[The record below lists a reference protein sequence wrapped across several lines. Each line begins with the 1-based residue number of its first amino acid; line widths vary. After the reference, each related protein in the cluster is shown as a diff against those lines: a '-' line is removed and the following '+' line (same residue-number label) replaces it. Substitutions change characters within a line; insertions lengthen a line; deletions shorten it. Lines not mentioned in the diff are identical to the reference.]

1 MKGTAGVLCIV
12 LAVIFIGIGVYLL
25 PATMWRNIAVG
36 ALIIG
41 ILLLVVGIFLLRKQ
55 KHE

>member
-1 MKGTAGVLCIV
+1 MRGTVGILCII
-12 LAVIFIGIGVYLL
+12 LAVIFMGIGVYLL
-25 PATMWRNIAVG
+25 PATMWRNIAAG

-41 ILLLVVGIFLLRKQ
+41 ILLLAAGIFLLRKQ

>member
-1 MKGTAGVLCIV
+1 MKGTARVLCIV